1 MANELLT
8 KSVDLIWDNWLNSVK
23 TINTVQEDI
32 EKRTIEAL
40 NAQKTTFD
48 TALNTFKAAEVKTNE
63 ALQQWQNQLLTSF
76 ESVATPAQTEQLST
90 WFTTL
95 KQVTQQTQELTAKP
109 TKIASE
115 YIEKAQTEWDKTVAA
130 SVKAQKAERDKA
142 LKNIEQLTA
151 KLKEDQKSLL
161 TNLPQAP
168 AAK

>member
-40 NAQKTTFD
+40 NAQKTTFN

-161 TNLPQAP
+161 TKLPQAP

>member
-76 ESVATPAQTEQLST
+76 ESVATPAQTEQLSN

-109 TKIASE
+109 TKIASD
-115 YIEKAQTEWDKTVAA
+115 YIEKAQTEWDKTLAA

>member
-48 TALNTFKAAEVKTNE
+48 TALNTFKAAEEKTNE
-63 ALQQWQNQLLTSF
+63 AWQQWQTQWLTSF
-76 ESVATPAQTEQLST
+76 ESVATPAQTEQLSSWIAT
-90 WFTTL
+90 F

-109 TKIASE
+109 TKFASD
-115 YIEKAQTEWDKTVAA
+115 YMEKAQKEWDQALAA
-130 SVKAQKAERDKA
+130 SVKAQKAERDQA

-161 TNLPQAP
+161 TAFPQAP
-168 AAK
+168 VAK